1 LQNAHFYLNFFSFL
15 LKLNLIIIRRLRLD
29 DDPVLALIRS
39 LAGASSG
46 NALPVDEFSAYYLSV
61 PEGQKRPETVIM
73 GEYKI

>member
-1 LQNAHFYLNFFSFL
+1 M
-15 LKLNLIIIRRLRLD
+15 RLD